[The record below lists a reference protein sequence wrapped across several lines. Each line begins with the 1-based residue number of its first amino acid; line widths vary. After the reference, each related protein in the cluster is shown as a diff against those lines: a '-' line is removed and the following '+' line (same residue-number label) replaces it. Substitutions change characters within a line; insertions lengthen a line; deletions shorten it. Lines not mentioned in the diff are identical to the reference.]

1 LHAGIEY
8 VYRDILA
15 LRFGLKT
22 KTMADLGVISCLSCG
37 IGIKIEK
44 IDFDYAF
51 LPYDKLLITHRI
63 SILIKL

>member
-1 LHAGIEY
+1 LIHIKN
-8 VYRDILA
+8 
-15 LRFGLKT
+15 GLKT

-51 LPYDKLLITHRI
+51 LPYGELGMTHLI
-63 SILIKL
+63 SLLIKL